1 MWVVPASQPFAKRI
15 ESAAMKK
22 AFGLACLFSILTGT
36 VFGQTAAGGAKAG
49 IGRVFDGAGRSAA
62 ARELQSK
69 MNGNLLKMAVTRSKA
84 AKAKPAKG
92 KPTETASTAARR
104 SSAVPAPSYTEFRP
118 SNDTD
123 FVDRFASSL
132 STDASERQLVKTLV
146 TGVRDAFEQE
156 VAKKG
161 RPNNLAAAFTFFVAS
176 TVMVYHDDPEPSD
189 EAVDRLWD
197 ALDETMNGLPEM
209 SRLSNAEKQEM
220 YEMLVACGGLVLAG
234 HVYAKQNNDR
244 NAAAVYR
251 QLAGELI
258 KTVLQSDPDNIR
270 FNSGGLNFAS

>member
-1 MWVVPASQPFAKRI
+1 
-15 ESAAMKK
+15 MKK
-22 AFGLACLFSILTGT
+22 ALVTACLFSIITSSA
-36 VFGQTAAGGAKAG
+36 FSQTAAGGAKSG
-49 IGRVFDGAGRSAA
+49 IGRVFDAAGRSTAA
-62 ARELQSK
+62 KELQSK
-69 MNGNLLKMAVTRSKA
+69 MNGNLLKLAVTRSKA
-84 AKAKPAKG
+84 AKAKPAS
-92 KPTETASTAARR
+92 TRASTGSTPARR
-104 SSAVPAPSYTEFRP
+104 SPAVPPPAAPSYTEFRP

-123 FVDRFASSL
+123 FVDRFASAL
-132 STDASERQLVKTLV
+132 STDANERQMVKTLV

-156 VAKKG
+156 VSKKG

-176 TVMVYHDDPEPSD
+176 TAMVYHNDPEPSD

-234 HVYAKQNNDR
+234 HVYAKQNNDA

-251 QLAGELI
+251 KLAGELI
-258 KTVLQSDPDNIR
+258 RTVLQSDPDSIR
-270 FNSGGLNFAS
+270 FNKSGLNVAS